1 MSPWRKCQKSWTWT
15 AKNSQINTQQY
26 VCPQGAGTE
35 PPVRETITQ
44 SKREQRPHIFRSV
57 VHALARTSFS
67 GEKPSVEE
75 KNFPS
80 DSGFQS
86 CLLPIHSKKQNILAC
101 YRQWTAKE
109 ICY

>member
-1 MSPWRKCQKSWTWT
+1 MIQQQLKMSPWGKCQKSWTWT

-86 CLLPIHSKKQNILAC
+86 CLLPYTQKSKT
-101 YRQWTAKE
+101 Y
-109 ICY
+109 

>member
-1 MSPWRKCQKSWTWT
+1 M
-15 AKNSQINTQQY
+15 QQY
-26 VCPQGAGTE
+26 VCPQGADTE
-35 PPVRETITQ
+35 PPAGETITQ

-80 DSGFQS
+80 FHQS
-86 CLLPIHSKKQNILAC
+86 CLLPYTQKSKT
-101 YRQWTAKE
+101 Y
-109 ICY
+109 